1 MCGKKPEAVF
11 QNHMVIRRF
20 SGVPCTAGSRNQAF
34 MFWSGWFFTFCS
46 QRDLDKVCLE
56 D

>member
-1 MCGKKPEAVF
+1 MEKAESCRSESHGDKVL
-11 QNHMVIRRF
+11 
-20 SGVPCTAGSRNQAF
+20 SGVPHAAGSRNRAF
-34 MFWSGWFFTFCS
+34 MFRSGQILAFCS